1 MSPKVSCNLM
11 VNDSDETSF
20 LFALESKGQLDRD
33 VTVQNRIGDSFV
45 AFALST
51 EEALDMAKQIQA
63 QYMDYTKSVV
73 ERQRDESKKL
83 KEQMS
88 RLSVKDDDG
97 DGDGV
102 VDDGGVSLG
111 DKQVDDSERTE
122 DES

>member
-88 RLSVKDDDG
+88 RLSVKNDA
-97 DGDGV
+97 GDGV

-111 DKQVDDSERTE
+111 DKHVDDSERTE

>member
-97 DGDGV
+97 DGV
-102 VDDGGVSLG
+102 VDDGGMSLG
-111 DKQVDDSERTE
+111 DKHVDDSERTE